1 MSRCA
6 KLIKSYAHRL
16 EAAAAGKGAF
26 TIYAELEGTNSSAK
40 KYFIFVIN

>member
-16 EAAAAGKGAF
+16 EATAAGKGAF
-26 TIYAELEGTNSSAK
+26 TLYTELEGTK
-40 KYFIFVIN
+40 ILCKQIYYICY